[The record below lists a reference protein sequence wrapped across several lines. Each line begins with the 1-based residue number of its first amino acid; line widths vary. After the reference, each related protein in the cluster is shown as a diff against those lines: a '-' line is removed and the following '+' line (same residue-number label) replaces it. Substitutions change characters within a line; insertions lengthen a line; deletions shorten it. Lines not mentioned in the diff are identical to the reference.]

1 MYDKHRIKDNKKQAT
16 PKKININ
23 LQTVINSKKAEIRP
37 VFIHVFFKP
46 LRYSFSQILGL
57 RLRSDTEGGVSLHRA
72 FLISFQFMVREPHHE
87 TKALAL

>member
-37 VFIHVFFKP
+37 VFIHVFF
-46 LRYSFSQILGL
+46 RCWYS
-57 RLRSDTEGGVSLHRA
+57 SLA
-72 FLISFQFMVREPHHE
+72 
-87 TKALAL
+87 